1 MRCREGVT
9 GTVDA
14 MGAVEAF
21 GTTQARATGRR
32 RAVTRADR
40 WPGNLERDGRR
51 SSRLKCAAQCGQ
63 QLQAQIAPLI
73 DAYGV
78 AAMPTAVRLKNCRA
92 QVHNATRKCAA
103 EPVEAFS
110 WCG

>member
-21 GTTQARATGRR
+21 GTTQARATGR

-73 DAYGV
+73 DGYGV
-78 AAMPTAVRLKNCRA
+78 AAMLTAVGPKNC
-92 QVHNATRKCAA
+92 
-103 EPVEAFS
+103 
-110 WCG
+110 